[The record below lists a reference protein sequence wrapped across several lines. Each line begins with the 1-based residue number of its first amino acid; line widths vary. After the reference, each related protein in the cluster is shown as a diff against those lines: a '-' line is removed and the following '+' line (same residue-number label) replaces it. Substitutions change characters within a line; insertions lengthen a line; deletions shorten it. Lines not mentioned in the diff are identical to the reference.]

1 MKTLLAAAAVASLA
15 LGAPLAA
22 QADPGGHGNGKGE
35 RHEKGHA
42 KGHDN
47 GHYEGDDHHGGAW
60 TPPGL
65 AKKPGGM
72 PPGQYKKLYRQGQ
85 RLPTSYIDQRYYVA
99 NPQANRLRAP
109 PAGYRWVQ
117 VEDQYYLAQTRSGVI
132 AEVVSALIR

>member
-22 QADPGGHGNGKGE
+22 QADPGGHGNGHGN
-35 RHEKGHA
+35 
-42 KGHDN
+42 KGHDK
-47 GHYEGDDHHGGAW
+47 GHEAARYQGEEPHNGAW

-72 PPGQYKKLYRQGQ
+72 PPGQYKKMYRQGQ
-85 RLPTSYIDQRYYVA
+85 RLPSSYIAPRYYVA
-99 NPQANRLRAP
+99 NPEANRLREP

-117 VEDQYYLAQTRSGVI
+117 VDNQYYLAQTRSGVI

>member
-22 QADPGGHGNGKGE
+22 QADPGGHGNG
-35 RHEKGHA
+35 HGHGA
-42 KGHDN
+42 KGHDK
-47 GHYEGDDHHGGAW
+47 GHEAARYQAEEPHNGAW

-72 PPGQYKKLYRQGQ
+72 PPGQYKKMYRQGQ
-85 RLPTSYIDQRYYVA
+85 RLPSSYIDQRYYVA
-99 NPQANRLRAP
+99 NPEANRLRAP
-109 PAGYRWVQ
+109 PTGYRWVQ
-117 VEDQYYLAQTRSGVI
+117 VDNQYYLAQTRSGVI